1 METSTPLPAL
11 LSDLTALAR
20 QRGLNDTQWCRVAGV
35 RKETL
40 SRLRRRDN
48 CDLGTLAALADA
60 AGARLSVTEVTAS
73 PGREVSKDGHL
84 PAQVSR
90 EYEARLLDLLCS
102 ARLDPQTWLA
112 EGAPFFMAG
121 LAAMAASADGFDRRR
136 LLWLAEQLHPGS
148 SQPDVFALWLERSPV
163 RPSRFLPMLQQRL
176 NRHAA

>member
-1 METSTPLPAL
+1 METSTPLPSL
-11 LSDLTALAR
+11 LSHLTALAR
-20 QRGLNDTQWCRVAGV
+20 QRGLNDAQWCRAAGV

-60 AGARLSVTEVTAS
+60 VGARLSVTGVTSS

-90 EYEARLLDLLCS
+90 EDEARLLDLLS
-102 ARLDPQTWLA
+102 SGRLDPQTWLA
-112 EGAPFFMAG
+112 EGPPFFMAG

-136 LLWLAEQLHPGS
+136 LLSLAEQLHPGS

-163 RPSRFLPMLQQRL
+163 RPSRLLPMLQQRL